1 MKVTKAFFILMNDF
15 RSLLRMG
22 TGLPGEQILWL
33 ENWNFQPH
41 PLPSGEGREA
51 GDLAQTQATND
62 LINSAYIMEPT

>member
-1 MKVTKAFFILMNDF
+1 
-15 RSLLRMG
+15 MG

-51 GDLAQTQATND
+51 GDLAQTQAAND